1 MEELSMLWQQVSIAG
16 ISFAGVSITGM
27 IGAAVYLIR
36 SMRNLAKEVKGD
48 NFNRELKK
56 DYDAVKKE
64 LQETREELAEVVRVN
79 IEKDKKIDLLVDTI
93 AQREGYAD
101 EHQV

>member
-1 MEELSMLWQQVSIAG
+1 MEELSMLWQQISIG
-16 ISFAGVSITGM
+16 GLSIAGVSITGM
-27 IGAAVYLIR
+27 IGAAVYLIK

-48 NFNRELKK
+48 SFNKELKK

-79 IEKDKKIDLLVDTI
+79 VEKDKKIDLLIDTI

-101 EHQV
+101 EHKI